1 MKFSFKNEK
10 KLRTANLKQNLPVL
24 IKKKEGNRT
33 EISLSENVR
42 YFYILFHFSPDIGWN
57 VT

>member
-42 YFYILFHFSPDIGWN
+42 YFYILFHFSPDIG
-57 VT
+57 

>member
-10 KLRTANLKQNLPVL
+10 KLRTATLKQNLPVL

-33 EISLSENVR
+33 AISLSENVR
-42 YFYILFHFSPDIGWN
+42 YFYILFHFSPDIG
-57 VT
+57 